1 MPIFNISTSWEMSAN
16 VEVQA
21 SDLDEAVD
29 IVESSDFP
37 LPTDAS
43 YIAGS
48 FSVDQAKSSK

>member
-1 MPIFNISTSWEMSAN
+1 MPIFKISTSWEMSAN